1 MTKQLTKL
9 TEAVFSMPECPTWAR
24 YAAVDIE
31 GTAYWYAT
39 KPTLDTQGWCNIS
52 EHFAAKRIPL
62 RYARSDW
69 RHSLI
74 ERPAE
79 EQPTKLTKL
88 TESVFSMPECPTWA
102 QYAAVDSDGVVTV
115 FDNVPHATV
124 TLAKSTTWV
133 PLSIPCQLQVLHGVL
148 CDPAHC
154 RDSLVH
160 RNEDAT
166 VATAEQLYEEL
177 RILMSDI
184 ELGSRSCCSS
194 ISMYK
199 MEMSIINR
207 NIRKCKQLVSKL
219 RQLTEGE
226 KR

>member
-1 MTKQLTKL
+1 
-9 TEAVFSMPECPTWAR
+9 MP
-24 YAAVDIE
+24 
-31 GTAYWYAT
+31 
-39 KPTLDTQGWCNIS
+39 K
-52 EHFAAKRIPL
+52 
-62 RYARSDW
+62 
-69 RHSLI
+69 
-74 ERPAE
+74 
-79 EQPTKLTKL
+79 QPTKLTKL
-88 TESVFSMPECPTWA
+88 TEAVFSMPECPTWA

-133 PLSIPCQLQVLHGVL
+133 PLSIPCQLQVLHSVT
-148 CDPAHC
+148 CDPTHC

-166 VATAEQLYEEL
+166 AATAEELYEEL

-184 ELGSRSCCSS
+184 ELGSRSYCDN

>member
-9 TEAVFSMPECPTWAR
+9 TEAVFSMAECPEWAR
-24 YAAVDIE
+24 YAAVDCD
-31 GTAYWYAT
+31 G
-39 KPTLDTQGWCNIS
+39 
-52 EHFAAKRIPL
+52 
-62 RYARSDW
+62 
-69 RHSLI
+69 
-74 ERPAE
+74 
-79 EQPTKLTKL
+79 
-88 TESVFSMPECPTWA
+88 
-102 QYAAVDSDGVVTV
+102 AVVV
-115 FDNVPHATV
+115 FDSVPHATV
-124 TLAKSTTWV
+124 TPHKDLLWV
-133 PLSIPCQLQVLHGVL
+133 PLVVPCKSQVLHSVT
-148 CDPAHC
+148 CDPTHC

-166 VATAEQLYEEL
+166 AVTAEELYEEL